1 MVHNESER
9 EQFLRNDQV
18 KQCRICLDTDNTD
31 SLISPC
37 LCSGSA
43 AFVHRTCLDN
53 WRSENIRGIGF
64 NYCDIC
70 KFEYVIETVD
80 NDLKAEKIRRLKY
93 YFFVTRDITSI
104 FLLTQ
109 LIILALTFL
118 LKLIDK
124 NSGDIKHQFPS
135 WMSEFAMYYLT
146 SFVLLLVLIGF
157 IAFIISCW
165 SLGRIDRCIPNGF
178 GLNSGKG
185 LLTCLI
191 IFVVIYAM
199 IGVLVGVFYSIVILQ
214 KIMEHHTRKLWLR
227 QEANK
232 YIVKDF
238 QGRRSELEKYRTP
251 MAASAIP

>member
-9 EQFLRNDQV
+9 EQFLQNDQI

-64 NYCDIC
+64 KYCDIC

-80 NDLKAEKIRRLKY
+80 DDLQAGKIRRLKY
-93 YFFVTRDITSI
+93 YFFVIRDITSI

-109 LIILALTFL
+109 LIILALTFV

-124 NSGDIKHQFPS
+124 NSGDIKRQFPS

-157 IAFIISCW
+157 IVFIITCY
-165 SLGRIDRCIPNGF
+165 SLGRIDSYILNGF
-178 GLNSGKG
+178 SLNSEKR
-185 LLTCLI
+185 LLACLM
-191 IFVVIYAM
+191 IFVVICAV
-199 IGVLVGVFYSIVILQ
+199 IGVVVGVFYGIAILK

-238 QGRRSELEKYRTP
+238 QERKSELEKYRMP
-251 MAASAIP
+251 MTASAIP